1 MAKAVKPRRSYD
13 SSHRREQAAATREK
27 ILVAARE
34 LFDRDGYAATSMA
47 SISKRAGVSLKTA
60 YLAFETKSGLLRALW
75 NLQLRGDEE
84 KAPVEERSWYREA
97 LEEPDPKSQLLLVA
111 RNSRA
116 VKERVGTLL
125 EVIRAAAP
133 TDADIGALW
142 KRIEA
147 DFLANQRA
155 IAESLDEKEALA
167 PGLTVDQAADIL
179 WSANLSNLWPLLVGE
194 RSWSPAAYEDLLG
207 EIFISQ
213 LLAPRRGKAT
223 SSRSAAR

>member
-1 MAKAVKPRRSYD
+1 MAKAVKPRRPYD
-13 SSHRREQAAATREK
+13 STHRREQAAATREK
-27 ILVAARE
+27 ILVAAHN
-34 LFDRDGYAATSMA
+34 LFEHDGYAATSMA
-47 SISKRAGVSLKTA
+47 SIAAEAGVSLKTA

-84 KAPVEERSWYREA
+84 EAPVGQRNWYREA

-116 VKERVGTLL
+116 VKERIGALL

-133 TDADIGALW
+133 TDPDIGALW

-155 IAESLDEKEALA
+155 IAESLDDKQALA

-179 WSANLSNLWPLLVGE
+179 WSANLSNLWQLLVGE
-194 RSWSPAAYEDLLG
+194 RNWSPEAYEDLLG
-207 EIFISQ
+207 ELFISQ
-213 LLAPRRGKAT
+213 VLAPRRG
-223 SSRSAAR
+223 